1 MRTHIEDLHLEIE
14 TLRQRCDAFEAAFGP
29 GDAWSTPVPP
39 LTLYQTR
46 VMRLIA
52 KRPVS
57 GNDALRVM
65 AAYYPTTSDNAL
77 DSQMVAIRKALPPE
91 IAPVLRRSKFC
102 QLRVPDPGALAE
114 FLASGV
120 LPAMRRAA

>member
-14 TLRQRCDAFEAAFGP
+14 TLRQRCDGFEAAFGP

-52 KRPVS
+52 KREMT
-57 GNDALRVM
+57 GNDALRIL
-65 AAYYPTTSDNAL
+65 ASYYPSTSDNAL
-77 DSQMVAIRKALPPE
+77 DSQLVNIRRAMPFD
-91 IAPVLRRSKFC
+91 IAPRLRRSKFDY
-102 QLRVPDPGALAE
+102 LSVPDRDALKA

-120 LPAMRRAA
+120 IETRRAA

>member
-1 MRTHIEDLHLEIE
+1 MRTHLEDLHLEIE

-52 KRPVS
+52 KREMT
-57 GNDALRVM
+57 GNDALRIL
-65 AAYYPTTSDNAL
+65 ASYYPSTSDNAL
-77 DSQMVAIRKALPPE
+77 DSQLVNIRRAMPFD
-91 IAPVLRRSKFC
+91 IAPRLRRSKFDY
-102 QLRVPDPGALAE
+102 LSVPDRDALKA
-114 FLASGV
+114 FLASGQM
-120 LPAMRRAA
+120 PMARAA